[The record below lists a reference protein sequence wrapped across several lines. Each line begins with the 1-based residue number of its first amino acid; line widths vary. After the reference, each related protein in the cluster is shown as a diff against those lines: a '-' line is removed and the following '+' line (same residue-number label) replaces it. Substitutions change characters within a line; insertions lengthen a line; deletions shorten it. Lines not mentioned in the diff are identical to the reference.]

1 MIRSL
6 RVRLVILGLGCAFV
20 LTTLWYWTQTIAS
33 RLGYQKALGQSLDL
47 LGFHV
52 YTPWAWPDWAS
63 RFYKR
68 APGIFDPAIEASG
81 YIFVA
86 LGFALA
92 VLLRPPRKASGA
104 HGTARFAEKREL
116 KAAKLLDDR
125 GIVLCQTYDAKL
137 RRQPE
142 GGYRMSRLG
151 ALLTDDSDQ
160 HAIVVAPTGS
170 GKGESAARPTCYMTK
185 RSLVAID
192 IKGELFDKTAGYRRQ
207 FSHCLRFAPCSK
219 DTVRI
224 NPLLN
229 VRKGDKEVADVQ
241 NIADILVDPSG
252 TKPDRSHW
260 EKSAAELL
268 VGTMLHVLYAEESK
282 TLARVR
288 QILTDP
294 ARPVV
299 ETLEIMLKTNHL
311 GDQPHPEVARC
322 ARAMLNLADKEQ
334 SSVISSARACLAL
347 FADPVINAATAE
359 NDFQIEDLMSSDFPV
374 SLYMVI
380 PPSDLSRLAP
390 LLRLLLQQMARR
402 LVESLTKRKH
412 KLLFL
417 LDEFPA
423 LGRLDFFE
431 SALAFFRGYG
441 IKLMP
446 IIQSLNQLAKIYGE
460 RNSILDNCNTRL
472 FFAANDNYTARQV
485 SDMLGQ
491 ATELKKTRGRR
502 FGRGASRSESEQE
515 HARPLLTVGEVIQL
529 PDDEAILFI
538 GGMPPYRAKKVIAYA
553 DPRFRDL
560 DRIPAPASAKEQAKE
575 LPPPRGHDWLSVKC
589 KKWSPP
595 PKPAPAAAGGGGP
608 LSGMMVLNIPQMGGT
623 ARPTPSNDGGV
634 SGQTVPAGGAT
645 TADGAWVADSVDA
658 GDLLAQFKLNP
669 SDAESADAASEDVAA
684 DDADA
689 DTGPDAA

>member
-6 RVRLVILGLGCAFV
+6 RARLIILALGCSSA
-20 LTTLWYWTQTIAS
+20 LGTLWYWTQTIAAK
-33 RLGYQKALGQSLDL
+33 LGYQKALGEHLEL
-47 LGFHV
+47 FGLRV
-52 YTPWAWPDWAS
+52 YSPWAWPDWAS

-68 APGIFDPAIEASG
+68 VPAIFDPAIESSA
-81 YIFVA
+81 YILLA
-86 LGFALA
+86 LAFILA

-125 GIVLCQTYDAKL
+125 GVVLCQTHDAKL
-137 RRQPE
+137 HRKPE
-142 GGYRMSRLG
+142 GGYRMGRLG
-151 ALLTDDSDQ
+151 TLLTDDSDQ
-160 HAIVVAPTGS
+160 HVIVVAPTGS

-192 IKGELFDKTAGYRRQ
+192 IKGELFDKTSGYRRQ
-207 FSHCLRFAPCSK
+207 FSHCLKFAPCSK

-252 TKPDRSHW
+252 TKSDRSHW

-268 VGTMLHVLYAEESK
+268 VGTMLHVLYAEDSK

-334 SSVISSARACLAL
+334 SSVISSARACLGL
-347 FADPVINAATAE
+347 FADPVVNAATAE
-359 NDFQIEDLMSSDFPV
+359 SDFQIEDLMSSDFPV

-390 LLRLLLQQMARR
+390 LLRLLLQQIARR
-402 LVESLTKRKH
+402 LVESLSKRKH

-423 LGRLDFFE
+423 LGRLEFFE

-446 IIQSLNQLAKIYGE
+446 IIQSLNQLAKIYSE

-485 SDMLGQ
+485 SEMLGQ
-491 ATELKKTRGRR
+491 ATELKKSRGRR
-502 FGRGASRSESEQE
+502 FGRGGGRADNE
-515 HARPLLTVGEVIQL
+515 HEHGRPLLTVGEVIQL
-529 PDDEAILFI
+529 PDDEAIVLI
-538 GGMPPYRAKKVIAYA
+538 SGMPPYRGKKILAYA
-553 DPRFRDL
+553 DPRFCDL
-560 DRIPAPASAKEQAKE
+560 DRMPAPASPKEQAME
-575 LPPPRGHDWLSVKC
+575 LPPARGHDWLSVKGSR
-589 KKWSPP
+589 WSPP
-595 PKPAPAAAGGGGP
+595 AKTPIGAAARAGAMGGV
-608 LSGMMVLNIPQMGGT
+608 MVLNVPPPAPQSEP
-623 ARPTPSNDGGV
+623 RPS
-634 SGQTVPAGGAT
+634 SAVPAGAKGLTSEAGA
-645 TADGAWVADSVDA
+645 APWVADAVDGA
-658 GDLLAQFKLNP
+658 ALLQQFNLDVETGSGGEP
-669 SDAESADAASEDVAA
+669 GADDFSEPADDDAA
-684 DDADA
+684 
-689 DTGPDAA
+689 